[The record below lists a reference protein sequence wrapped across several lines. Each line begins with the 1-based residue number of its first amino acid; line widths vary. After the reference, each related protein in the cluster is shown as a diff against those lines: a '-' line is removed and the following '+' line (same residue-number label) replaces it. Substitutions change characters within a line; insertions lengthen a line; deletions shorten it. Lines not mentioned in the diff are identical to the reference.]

1 VRPETDRS
9 KVTVREVNGGAAA
22 YAVNLDAAQAPYG
35 AAAITAAAQATGV
48 RAYVSEA
55 VVDGQKWYR
64 LRAGPFVSES
74 DARRVLSTARSQYPK
89 AWLAVADD
97 STMSKPGLP
106 DAVGS
111 VAGTKA
117 PGNTTLTQ
125 QDLDQTMKRAQ
136 EAFRR
141 KDYAVAIPLL
151 TRLTEQPEFPQRA
164 QAQELLGLARE
175 RQGQLA
181 HAKAEYE
188 EYLRRYPD
196 GEAADRVS
204 KRLRALTFA
213 ASPASAQARAAAAN
227 ESRWKVYGGVSQTYR
242 RDTSSFDNG
251 SVSRQATTQDAILSD
266 VALAARRSGER
277 YDFAARVS
285 GAYGLDM
292 LQDGPGSQATVSLM
306 FGELRDRVLDWTV
319 RGGRQSGTL
328 GGLIGTFD
336 GLYAGYQV
344 VPSVRVNAMYG
355 YPVDSIRASPSTDR
369 KFYALSADFGTFADA
384 WDVSLY
390 GISQD
395 YYGLTDRQAIG
406 TELRYFRPGL
416 TFVGLVDYDLHF
428 GDLNDV
434 LLLATAALPARW
446 TMSANLDHRKSPGLS
461 LQNALIGQPV
471 RTFDEL
477 FGLYSSAQ
485 VEQFARDRS
494 AASDT
499 YTVSLSRPFGE
510 HWQWSMDVSGI
521 STGATPASGGVEATL
536 PSGTDLIVSTQ
547 TLAYGLFDRGDV
559 SSLGLQYQ
567 TGDATDTISLGLYTQ
582 QPLGQAWRI
591 SPRFRFD
598 RRKFHA
604 DGSQQMLYSPGL
616 RTELHWRRLWL
627 EFEGGAEF
635 GQRTLGDS
643 SSDATRYYFSLGY
656 RYDL

>member
-1 VRPETDRS
+1 MAACRRPT
-9 KVTVREVNGGAAA
+9 GATPAA
-22 YAVNLDAAQAPYG
+22 ST
-35 AAAITAAAQATGV
+35 TAA
-48 RAYVSEA
+48 
-55 VVDGQKWYR
+55 
-64 LRAGPFVSES
+64 
-74 DARRVLSTARSQYPK
+74 
-89 AWLAVADD
+89 
-97 STMSKPGLP
+97 
-106 DAVGS
+106 
-111 VAGTKA
+111 
-117 PGNTTLTQ
+117 
-125 QDLDQTMKRAQ
+125 
-136 EAFRR
+136 FRGR
-141 KDYAVAIPLL
+141 
-151 TRLTEQPEFPQRA
+151 
-164 QAQELLGLARE
+164 
-175 RQGQLA
+175 
-181 HAKAEYE
+181 
-188 EYLRRYPD
+188 
-196 GEAADRVS
+196 
-204 KRLRALTFA
+204 
-213 ASPASAQARAAAAN
+213 
-227 ESRWKVYGGVSQTYR
+227 
-242 RDTSSFDNG
+242 
-251 SVSRQATTQDAILSD
+251 ATTQDAILSD

-344 VPSVRVNAMYG
+344 LPSVRVNAMYG

-416 TFVGLVDYDLHF
+416 TFVGLVDYDIHF

-494 AASDT
+494 ASSDT

-510 HWQWSMDVSGI
+510 RWQWSTDVSGI
-521 STGATPASGGVEATL
+521 SVSATPASGGVEATL

-567 TGDATDTISLGLYTQ
+567 TGDATDTISIGLYTQ

-598 RRKFHA
+598 QRKFHT
-604 DGSQQMLYSPGL
+604 DGSKQLLYSPGL
-616 RTELHWRRLWL
+616 RTEMHWRRLWF
-627 EFEGGAEF
+627 EFEGGAEI

-643 SSDATRYYFSLGY
+643 SADATRYYFSLGY